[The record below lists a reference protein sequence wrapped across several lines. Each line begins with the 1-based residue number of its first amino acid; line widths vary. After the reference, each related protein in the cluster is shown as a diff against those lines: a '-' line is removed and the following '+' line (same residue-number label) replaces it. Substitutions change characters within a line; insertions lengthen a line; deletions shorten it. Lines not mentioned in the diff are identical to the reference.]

1 MDIILLKSSLAAL
14 AFILAV
20 IQVLLILQLY
30 GKIRLFPGSAETL
43 TWWHRRE
50 GDLLLLI
57 FIAIAYH
64 CVTQAFFDPF
74 SSRVVSHAV
83 LGSLL
88 LAVIFFKVVVVRWLA
103 RVMPYIAWVGS
114 ALFLLVTGTVLT
126 SAGYYFYFLWVEG
139 IRISY

>member
-20 IQVLLILQLY
+20 IQVLLMLQLY

-43 TWWHRRE
+43 AWWHRRE

-64 CVTQAFFDPF
+64 CVTQAVIDPF

-114 ALFLLVTGTVLT
+114 ALLLLVTGTVLT
-126 SAGYYFYFLWVEG
+126 SAGYYFYFWWVEG